1 MITIDENALRNE
13 TKDQSL
19 IRSMFNFYSLT
30 EIQLNP
36 NYLRIKIYKN
46 KENIFPMYLFRL
58 FQPIYSKSV

>member
-1 MITIDENALRNE
+1 MIKIDENALRNE

-36 NYLRIKIYKN
+36 NYLQIKIYKN
-46 KENIFPMYLFRL
+46 KKIYFRCIYLGYF
-58 FQPIYSKSV
+58 S